1 METLEASLLV
11 FVQGLLRLVRVFLYP
26 LLQGILTSAVNLEAV
41 ETLKEYNVT
50 SERWQTRVDRA
61 SAEGI

>member
-1 METLEASLLV
+1 MV
-11 FVQGLLRLVRVFLYP
+11 FVQGLFRLVRVFLYP
-26 LLQGILTSAVNLEAV
+26 LLRGILTSAVNLEAV

>member
-26 LLQGILTSAVNLEAV
+26 LLRGILTSAVNLEAV